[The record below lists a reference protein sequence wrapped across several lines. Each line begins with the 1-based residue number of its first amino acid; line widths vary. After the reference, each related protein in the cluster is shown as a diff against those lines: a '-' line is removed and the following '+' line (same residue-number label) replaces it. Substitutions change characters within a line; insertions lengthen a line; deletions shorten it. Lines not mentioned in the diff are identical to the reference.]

1 MNRGGKM
8 EEKKTD
14 VGRAWTLAGLSF
26 IACILFVFPC
36 SATESELPFAGE
48 LQAALDG
55 AREEADVMGVSVAI
69 IVPGY
74 KLWMGV
80 SGMSDPTTRESI
92 RPDMLFD
99 IASIEKNFQAA
110 LVLKLV
116 EEGMLSLDDPLHE
129 YLPEYPSI
137 ESTIT
142 IRQLLNLTS
151 GIDGFVADPHSPW
164 GKGFNNIDFT
174 KAWTPEEIIATFV
187 DEADFPPGSNWA
199 YSTTNYV
206 LVKMI
211 VEKVTGSKQSVEI
224 KNRLLKPLNLNHTL
238 LDFEEA
244 HLSSF
249 NIAHAWRRFRTS
261 EAEVIREDI
270 SSKPITWIATLSPQL
285 IYSSAE
291 DLARWMH
298 ALYHEGRV
306 LSQASLD
313 EMLTFHSPCPDEPL
327 VAGYGLGTMEMSP
340 EVLGG
345 QQIRGHLG
353 SQHGYRAFGG
363 YFPQYG
369 VSMALL
375 INDDTDEGGFHI
387 MMNLLGALLPG
398 LAGSS

>member
-1 MNRGGKM
+1 MKNAKLFWVLVLVTLWGG
-8 EEKKTD
+8 
-14 VGRAWTLAGLSF
+14 VALF
-26 IACILFVFPC
+26 IFPC
-36 SATESELPFAGE
+36 SATESELPFAKE

-69 IVPGY
+69 VVPGY
-74 KLWMGV
+74 KPWVGV
-80 SGMSDPTTRESI
+80 SGMSDPTAGERI

-99 IASIEKNFQAA
+99 IASIEKNFQAT

-116 EEGMLSLDDPLHE
+116 EEGTLFLDDPLHK
-129 YLPEYPSI
+129 YLPDYPNI
-137 ESTIT
+137 ESSIT

-151 GIDGFVADPHSPW
+151 GIDTIVPDPHSPW
-164 GKGFNNIDFT
+164 RKGFDNIDFT
-174 KAWTPEEIIATFV
+174 KTWTPEEILATFV

-211 VEKVTGSKQSVEI
+211 VEKVTGSRQSVEI

-261 EAEVIREDI
+261 EGEVIREDI

-313 EMLTFHSPCPDEPL
+313 EILTFHSPCSGEPFM
-327 VAGYGLGTMEMSP
+327 AGYGLGVVEISP

-345 QQIRGHLG
+345 QQIWGHLG
-353 SQHGYRAFGG
+353 SQYGYRTFGG
-363 YFPQYG
+363 YFPQHG

-398 LAGSS
+398 LTGSS